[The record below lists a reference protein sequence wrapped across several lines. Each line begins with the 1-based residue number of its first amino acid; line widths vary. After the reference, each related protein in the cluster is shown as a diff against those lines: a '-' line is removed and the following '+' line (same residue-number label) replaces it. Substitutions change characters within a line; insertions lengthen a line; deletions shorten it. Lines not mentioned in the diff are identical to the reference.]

1 MTIMQP
7 SFLPPPRLRH
17 ADRRLRAAAGLSLVE
32 MMVVIG
38 VMTFLLLI
46 ITQIFALNYDIF
58 AKQSK
63 RTDNEV
69 GAILAAKTISQMA
82 RGALNVEAS
91 RTIGGTLFTSSAS
104 QLVLKMPA
112 VDASNNIIVNSFDY
126 VAFYRSPTQTT
137 KIMAVTEA
145 AAGSV
150 RKTNTRLITDYNTA
164 MVFRYNNP
172 VPASA
177 DRVSMLVINTQ
188 SQRGITLTT
197 KGWTSIF
204 LRNR

>member
-1 MTIMQP
+1 MTAMLGHQRQP
-7 SFLPPPRLRH
+7 RRRASGRPP
-17 ADRRLRAAAGLSLVE
+17 AGLSLME

-38 VMTFLLLI
+38 IMMMLLLL

-69 GAILAAKTISQMA
+69 GAILAAKTISQMS
-82 RGALNVEAS
+82 RGALAVEAS
-91 RTIGGTLFTSSAS
+91 RTIGGTLYTSSDS
-104 QLVLKMPA
+104 QLVLKIPS
-112 VDASNNIIVNSFDY
+112 VDASNNIIAGQYDY

-137 KIMAVTEA
+137 KIFAVTEA
-145 AAGSV
+145 YSGSI
-150 RKTNTRLITDYNTA
+150 RKSNTRLITAYNTA
-164 MVFRYNNP
+164 LIFRYNNP
-172 VPASA
+172 SPASA
-177 DRVSMLVINTQ
+177 NRVSMLVINTQ
-188 SQRGITLTT
+188 TQRGITLTT